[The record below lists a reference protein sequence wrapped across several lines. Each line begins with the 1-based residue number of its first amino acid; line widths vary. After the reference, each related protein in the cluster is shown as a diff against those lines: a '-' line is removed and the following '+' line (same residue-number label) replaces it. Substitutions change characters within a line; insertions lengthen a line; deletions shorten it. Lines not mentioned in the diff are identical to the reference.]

1 MAKYTKR
8 RDKRA
13 YEWKSAYRE
22 KEALMLERGYPEVS
36 PHDFYREL
44 FPAGS
49 LQQEPEDGKG
59 NIIATQIRPSG
70 KGRTRQWVIDDSL
83 KMLDKVVGD
92 RFGLIPPISF
102 YGKSHTKENAH
113 ELFAVVVDVDY
124 VGKQQLKNLLKQFG
138 NGVQLRPTYLV
149 SSGKGVHL
157 YYFLQEPEDGKGN
170 IIATQIRPSGKG
182 RTRQWV
188 IDDSLKMLDKVIGD
202 RFGLIPPISFY
213 GKSHTKENAHE
224 LFAVVVD
231 VDYVGKQQL
240 KNLLKQFGNGVQLRP
255 TYLVSSGKGV
265 HLYYFLQEPVQ
276 LYRNR
281 EEVLAELKEA
291 FIRRLWNDTS
301 SIRPDSPDITGIYQG
316 FRCVGSQSKLG
327 ADFPVKAYKL
337 SENRYTLEDIKAS
350 IPSCKVDLAPLYEK
364 PRRKS
369 TVTLEE
375 AKELY
380 PEWYE
385 KRIVQGEPKQKSKK
399 QGGTWV
405 CNEALYEWWKRKI
418 TEEVKAGGRYFSI
431 MALCS
436 YGLKCGVSEYR
447 IRRDA
452 YAFLEHLESL
462 TEDEDNHFSRAD
474 VKDALRALK
483 GDRKRLSTI
492 ASREW
497 IEDNTKVTIPA
508 NKRNYRKQ
516 EAHLYLARR
525 KKEDMKVIGEVVN
538 DGRPTAEQTVRE
550 WQESHPAG
558 KKADCIR
565 ETGLSKPTV
574 YKWWK

>member
-1 MAKYTKR
+1 M
-8 RDKRA
+8 
-13 YEWKSAYRE
+13 
-22 KEALMLERGYPEVS
+22 
-36 PHDFYREL
+36 
-44 FPAGS
+44 
-49 LQQEPEDGKG
+49 
-59 NIIATQIRPSG
+59 
-70 KGRTRQWVIDDSL
+70 
-83 KMLDKVVGD
+83 
-92 RFGLIPPISF
+92 
-102 YGKSHTKENAH
+102 
-113 ELFAVVVDVDY
+113 
-124 VGKQQLKNLLKQFG
+124 
-138 NGVQLRPTYLV
+138 QLRPTYLV
-149 SSGKGVHL
+149 SAG
-157 YYFLQEPEDGKGN
+157 E
-170 IIATQIRPSGKG
+170 
-182 RTRQWV
+182 
-188 IDDSLKMLDKVIGD
+188 
-202 RFGLIPPISFY
+202 
-213 GKSHTKENAHE
+213 
-224 LFAVVVD
+224 
-231 VDYVGKQQL
+231 
-240 KNLLKQFGNGVQLRP
+240 
-255 TYLVSSGKGV
+255 GV

-436 YGLKCGVSEYR
+436 YGLKCGISEQK

-452 YAFLEHLESL
+452 YAFLDHLESL

-516 EAHLYLARR
+516 KDHVKVMNTMKAL
-525 KKEDMKVIGEVVN
+525 KKQLGEEVKE
-538 DGRPTAEQTVRE
+538 GRPKGSGTAEQTVRE

>member
-1 MAKYTKR
+1 M
-8 RDKRA
+8 
-13 YEWKSAYRE
+13 
-22 KEALMLERGYPEVS
+22 
-36 PHDFYREL
+36 
-44 FPAGS
+44 
-49 LQQEPEDGKG
+49 
-59 NIIATQIRPSG
+59 
-70 KGRTRQWVIDDSL
+70 
-83 KMLDKVVGD
+83 
-92 RFGLIPPISF
+92 
-102 YGKSHTKENAH
+102 
-113 ELFAVVVDVDY
+113 
-124 VGKQQLKNLLKQFG
+124 
-138 NGVQLRPTYLV
+138 
-149 SSGKGVHL
+149 
-157 YYFLQEPEDGKGN
+157 
-170 IIATQIRPSGKG
+170 
-182 RTRQWV
+182 
-188 IDDSLKMLDKVIGD
+188 
-202 RFGLIPPISFY
+202 
-213 GKSHTKENAHE
+213 
-224 LFAVVVD
+224 
-231 VDYVGKQQL
+231 
-240 KNLLKQFGNGVQLRP
+240 
-255 TYLVSSGKGV
+255 
-265 HLYYFLQEPVQ
+265 
-276 LYRNR
+276 
-281 EEVLAELKEA
+281 
-291 FIRRLWNDTS
+291 
-301 SIRPDSPDITGIYQG
+301 
-316 FRCVGSQSKLG
+316 GSQSKLG

-436 YGLKCGVSEYR
+436 YGLKCGISEYK

-538 DGRPTAEQTVRE
+538 EGRPTAEQTVRE